1 MGNPMRTKKRGF
13 LPDVSSLQNIL
24 GARSDSPLHRMD
36 PRTKLFWFIMTF
48 VGGLVVLEHL
58 AALGGLLVYVFV
70 LGAVARVSREQLV
83 MIKVV
88 LPLAFIVFLA
98 NLLLIPST
106 SSSAFEPIV
115 DFGVKYPW
123 YYLFRSL
130 TETRNISITWESLY
144 IGVARGMVV
153 VTLSAVA
160 SLFILLTELTEL
172 VEGMHLLRLPYNFA
186 FTVGL
191 AVNYI
196 PILFY
201 DLTRIS
207 EAQRARGQRIDSGG
221 MMHRLRASFSLI
233 LPVINCA
240 YARTERIADAMASR
254 GFGAAKKRTL
264 VSEYRFTR
272 FDYGFLFLSAGLLAL
287 FILLRVYYPVFE
299 VRMEV

>member
-1 MGNPMRTKKRGF
+1 MRKNKRGF

-24 GARSDSPLHRMD
+24 GTRSDSLLHRLD
-36 PRTKLFWFIMTF
+36 PRAKVFWFIITF
-48 VGGLVVLEHL
+48 VTGLVVLEHL
-58 AALGGLLVYVFV
+58 AALGGLLAYVFL
-70 LGAVARVSREQLV
+70 LGAVGKVSREQLV

-88 LPLAFIVFLA
+88 LPLAFIVFVA

-106 SSSAFEPIV
+106 SSSVYEPIV

-130 TETRNISITWESLY
+130 TETKNIAITWESLY

-191 AVNYI
+191 AINYI

-207 EAQRARGQRIDSGG
+207 EAQRARGHRIDSGG
-221 MMHRLRASFSLI
+221 IVHRMRASFSLI

-254 GFGAAKKRTL
+254 GFGTARKRTL
-264 VSEYRFTR
+264 VSEYRFSGL
-272 FDYGFLFLSAGLLAL
+272 DYSFLFLSVGLLGL
-287 FILLRVYYPVFE
+287 FIVLRVYYPVFE